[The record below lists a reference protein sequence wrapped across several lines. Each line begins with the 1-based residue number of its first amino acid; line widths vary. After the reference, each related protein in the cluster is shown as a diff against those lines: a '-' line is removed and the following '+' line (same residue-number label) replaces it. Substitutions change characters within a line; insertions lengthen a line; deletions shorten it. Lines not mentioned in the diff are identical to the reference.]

1 MLPKNTM
8 IEKNPKLSI
17 LIPSYNHARFL
28 PEAIESVLAQ
38 DFDDYELLIRDDAS
52 TDDTRRVL
60 EHYAKL
66 DSRIRFSINRV
77 NAGMSQNWNLCLGE
91 ARGEYIKL
99 FNSDDKLF
107 TIDSLSRLVA
117 MLDDN
122 PSAVIACSA
131 RYLIDEDSNILE
143 YWDSIGTEGLHK
155 GHDVILRCLREN
167 INIIGEPAVVLFRK
181 RHATRDFDTRFRQIT
196 DFVMWIH
203 LLEQGDLV
211 YTKEPLSTW
220 RTHPNQ
226 QTRRNEVHKIGQ
238 HELYTFL
245 IEYINQPWIEARE
258 TREIVFNRIFM
269 IRRYGSQWGDAKAL
283 ENRMIDEMGRR
294 FYITFYLYF
303 MLPHIAKKAINKCMR
318 LARSILVKLF
328 RKKNNRFAA

>member
-1 MLPKNTM
+1 MTTM
-8 IEKNPKLSI
+8 SEKNPKLSI

-60 EHYAKL
+60 EYYAKR

-77 NAGMSQNWNLCLGE
+77 NAGMAQNWNLCIGE

-99 FNSDDKLF
+99 LNSDDKLF
-107 TIDSLSRLVA
+107 TKDSLSKLAA

-143 YWDSIGTEGLHK
+143 YWDSVGTAGLHK
-155 GHDVILRCLREN
+155 GHDIILRCLREN

-181 RHATRDFDTRFRQIT
+181 RHAIQEFDIRFRQIT

-211 YTKEPLSTW
+211 YTKEPLNVW

-226 QTRRNEVHKIGQ
+226 QTKRNEVHKIGQ
-238 HELYTFL
+238 HEFYTFL
-245 IEYINQPWIEARE
+245 IEYINQPWIQARE
-258 TREIVFNRIFM
+258 TREIVFNQIFT
-269 IRRYGSQWGDAKAL
+269 IRRHGSQWGDAKAL
-283 ENRMIDEMGRR
+283 ENRMIDELGRR

-303 MLPHIAKKAINKCMR
+303 MPPYIAKKAINKCKR

-328 RKKNNRFAA
+328 QKKTGMPAA

>member
-1 MLPKNTM
+1 MNAM

-17 LIPSYNHARFL
+17 LIPSYNHAPFL

-60 EHYAKL
+60 EHYVKL

-77 NAGMSQNWNLCLGE
+77 NAGMAQNWNLCLGE
-91 ARGEYIKL
+91 ARGKYIKL

-107 TIDSLSRLVA
+107 TKDSLSRLVA

-122 PSAVIACSA
+122 PSAVLASSA
-131 RYLIDEDSNILE
+131 RYVIDENSMVLDI
-143 YWDSIGTEGLHK
+143 WDFVKSSGIHNGQ
-155 GHDVILRCLREN
+155 DVILRCLRTN
-167 INIIGEPAVVLFRK
+167 TNIIGEPSAVLFRK
-181 RHATRDFDTRFRQIT
+181 KYSTRGFNNSYKQIA
-196 DFVMWIH
+196 DLDMWAH
-203 LLEQGDLV
+203 LLEQGDLI
-211 YTKEPLSTW
+211 YTTDPLCAW
-220 RTHPNQ
+220 RTHPDQ

-269 IRRYGSQWGDAKAL
+269 IRRHGSQWGDAKAL
-283 ENRMIDEMGRR
+283 ENRMIDEMGWR

-303 MLPHIAKKAINKCMR
+303 MLPHFAKKAINKCMR

-328 RKKNNRFAA
+328 RKKTTRMRP